1 MAEALKEEVDRVF
14 NKLEYLN
21 TMLSVEPNLA
31 DKKRILISVEALE
44 KETPKNVF
52 NAALKLLKDSKNAE
66 NENVVVNPTIDPGN
80 KKFVSSVKDSILVP
94 PERQKK
100 NIGALVSKL
109 VTKSVITPE
118 LKAKAFNAKKAA
130 EKAGKEIDLEN
141 IDSPKNQKFMNSLVK
156 QAEANEDILKNDF
169 GLTNNQLKV
178 LAYIGPDLASY
189 ADAGSYYISKLE
201 KDGGTE
207 FLSKLMSPMR
217 FKMFEKKHGYK
228 FETKEELEKFYQDYL
243 KLFEKGVDDKLR
255 AKKQKGGSMMVPP
268 EMEMPVEEPPVDT
281 YDNIS
286 PEEEMQQAE
295 DMLPDDEM
303 EEEYVDYVAEEVLE
317 PEEQEYLFKVLDED
331 PRLEGILDKII
342 LNATEFAGAGEVEGP
357 GTGISDSI
365 PARLS
370 DGEFVITKKATDQIG
385 ADNLQKM
392 MDDAERAYDGGLM
405 GYANGGEAGT
415 NPFVNPEEMYGVPK
429 DGEEDIERQMLYSS
443 RMPSLMNR

>member
-52 NAALKLLKDSKNAE
+52 YAALKLLKDSKNAE

-286 PEEEMQQAE
+286 PEEKMQQAE

-342 LNATEFAGAGEVEGP
+342 LNATEFAGSGEVEGP

-370 DGEFVITKKATDQIG
+370 DGEFVITRKATDQIG

-405 GYANGGEAGT
+405 GMANGGEAGT